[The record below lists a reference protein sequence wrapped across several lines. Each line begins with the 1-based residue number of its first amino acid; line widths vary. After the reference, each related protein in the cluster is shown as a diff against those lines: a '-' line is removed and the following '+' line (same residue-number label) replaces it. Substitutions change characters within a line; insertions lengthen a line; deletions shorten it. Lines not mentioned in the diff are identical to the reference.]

1 MDKRFVSAC
10 LIASCSLFSFT
21 AKSELVNVGY
31 DNFATH
37 NLNIVSPADGNVTA
51 GSEITQW
58 TFLYD
63 DVTGIGTL
71 SIDAS
76 FSLLGAASISNA
88 SVTTNADGSL
98 AVAGSLE
105 FTDPSLGSSV
115 FSGKMVV
122 DVTYD
127 DTSDVTIFTFS
138 PLNTT
143 ATYDGFLLQS
153 GAFAGSL
160 LDFSVTSSLLAI
172 IESPFPAYSPV
183 PLPPAMWLMLSGLAS
198 LLSLQVRHRRRVD

>member
-10 LIASCSLFSFT
+10 LIASCSLLSFT
-21 AKSELVNVGY
+21 AQAELVNVGY
-31 DNFATH
+31 DDFVTH
-37 NLNIVSPADGNVTA
+37 NLNITSPADGGVTA

-63 DVTGIGTL
+63 NVTGIGTL

-88 SVTTNADGSL
+88 SVTTNADGSMSVVGNL
-98 AVAGSLE
+98 AFAD
-105 FTDPSLGSSV
+105 TSLGSSF
-115 FSGKMVV
+115 FSGKMAV

-127 DTSDVTIFTFS
+127 DPSQVTIFTFS

-143 ATYDGFLLQS
+143 GAYDGFLLQS

-198 LLSLQVRHRRRVD
+198 LVGLQARHRRRVD